1 MFGFI
6 ITRHVSTEIAA
17 KYWVEC
23 VSRLRH
29 FYPENPIVIIDD
41 ASLPNLIAPLQ
52 VENVTVVQSEFPKRG
67 ELLPYYYLLK
77 YKWFEKAVILHDSVF
92 LQTWVNFD
100 AYADQPLWCFYDNTD
115 LVGVKSLV
123 PYLKNSSE
131 AMTRV
136 RPQMRGCFGLM
147 AVVQVAT
154 VQQWQEEY
162 NFLELLKVVKSR
174 PHRCS
179 LERVFGLFFSKPSIF
194 GNIFRYQ
201 YGLNY
206 ADYKRGRNR
215 CKFIVK
221 VWTGR

>member
-6 ITRHVSTEIAA
+6 ITRHVTTETAA

-23 VSRLRH
+23 VTRLRK

-41 ASLPNLIAPLQ
+41 ASLPRLIAPLQ
-52 VENVTVVQSEFPKRG
+52 VANVTVVQSEFPKRG

-77 YKWFEKAVILHDSVF
+77 YQWFDKAVILHDSVF
-92 LQTWVNFD
+92 VQQWIDFD
-100 AYADQPLWCFYDNTD
+100 AYSDQPLWCFYDNSD

-123 PYLKNSSE
+123 PHLKRASVL
-131 AMTRV
+131 MTWV

-147 AVVQVAT
+147 AVVQLAT
-154 VQQWQEEY
+154 VQQWQEEC
-162 NFLELLKVVKSR
+162 NFLELLKVVQSR
-174 PHRCS
+174 PQRCA
-179 LERVFGLFFSKPSIF
+179 LERVFGLFFAKPSIF

-201 YGLNY
+201 YGLSY
-206 ADYKRGRNR
+206 ADYQRGRNR